1 MMTGALMAHGAPLCL
16 KDLATSIERSWGA
29 PKSALQSFSLLY
41 STASLSSVPP
51 FV

>member
-1 MMTGALMAHGAPLCL
+1 MAHGALLCF
-16 KDLATSIERSWGA
+16 KDLATSTERSWGA

-41 STASLSSVPP
+41 FTASLTSVPP